1 MGVFIYMKKI
11 VLIFF
16 GLLQFSFI
24 FAAKAKFS
32 CDEYF
37 LSVEYNDVIIP
48 GDAIFVR
55 LSVTNS
61 KNHKKNKNDY
71 EKKAVIQL
79 NNEKKTITA
88 SPLFEIYKNK
98 KQNFTQLLG
107 GIPISQW
114 LSDGNYSLTLTFA
127 DSEEN
132 VKEFIL
138 PSTFKTRQFN
148 EEILELDE

>member
-1 MGVFIYMKKI
+1 MKKI
-11 VLIFF
+11 VLFFF

-48 GDAIFVR
+48 GDAIFVK
-55 LSVTNS
+55 LSVTNP
-61 KNHKKNKNDY
+61 KNHKKNKNDFD
-71 EKKAVIQL
+71 KKAAIQL
-79 NNEKKTITA
+79 NNEKKVITA
-88 SPLFEIYKNK
+88 SPLYEIYKNK

-107 GIPISQW
+107 GIPVSQW

-132 VKEFIL
+132 VKEF
-138 PSTFKTRQFN
+138 FYA
-148 EEILELDE
+148 ELDSFSINFYKDK

>member
-1 MGVFIYMKKI
+1 MKKI

-16 GLLQFSFI
+16 WLLQFSFI
-24 FAAKAKFS
+24 FAAKANFS

-71 EKKAVIQL
+71 EKKAAIQL
-79 NNEKKTITA
+79 NNEKKKNTA

-98 KQNFTQLLG
+98 NQNFTSLLC
-107 GIPISQW
+107 GISIF
-114 LSDGNYSLTLTFA
+114 SLL
-127 DSEEN
+127 
-132 VKEFIL
+132 
-138 PSTFKTRQFN
+138 
-148 EEILELDE
+148 LDWN